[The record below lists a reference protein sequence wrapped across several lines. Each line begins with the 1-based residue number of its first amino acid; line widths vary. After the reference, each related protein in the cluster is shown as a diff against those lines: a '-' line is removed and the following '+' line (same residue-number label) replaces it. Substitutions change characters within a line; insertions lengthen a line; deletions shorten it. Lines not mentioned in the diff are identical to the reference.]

1 MQGAGFGFLLG
12 EDRMSKDF
20 SCGMDCVR
28 CLSCQVRPGSHPA
41 NERPAP
47 FGPGPEETGT
57 GAFEVGPIDNQPLD
71 IWRFDRNQ
79 ALRQAGEHSSVLQ
92 DGTEE
97 EHVIGNRNPG
107 IELLLVLGLWIPG
120 QFAASRPYSWV
131 RDIRLPEQVQCLPE
145 LLLGRFGR
153 HGTEPE
159 FSGHECGGGVG
170 EADRGSGVV
179 LEGEPYGL
187 DGAVEGMTG
196 DRRTREGLEL
206 EAVGSWP

>member
-1 MQGAGFGFLLG
+1 MVFGPK
-12 EDRMSKDF
+12 DRSSQDLPDGVHCILF
-20 SCGMDCVR
+20 FGR
-28 CLSCQVRPGSHPA
+28 QVRPGSHPA
-41 NERPAP
+41 NECPAP
-47 FGPGPEETGT
+47 FGPGREVSGA
-57 GAFEVGPIDNQPLD
+57 GAFELGSEDNQPLD
-71 IWRFDRNQ
+71 GGRLGRNQ
-79 ALRQAGEHSSVLQ
+79 PFRQAGEHSSVLQ